1 MKVRY
6 IGDYYKVGLGK
17 GNIFDAE
24 LTEDGFY
31 KIYVDMMEDYFLF
44 MPEQFEIVEEKEIQ

>member
-1 MKVRY
+1 MKVKY

-24 LTEDGFY
+24 WTEDGY
-31 KIYVDMMEDYFLF
+31 LSIYVEMLEDTFLF
-44 MPEQFEIVEEKEIQ
+44 MPEQFEILDDKN